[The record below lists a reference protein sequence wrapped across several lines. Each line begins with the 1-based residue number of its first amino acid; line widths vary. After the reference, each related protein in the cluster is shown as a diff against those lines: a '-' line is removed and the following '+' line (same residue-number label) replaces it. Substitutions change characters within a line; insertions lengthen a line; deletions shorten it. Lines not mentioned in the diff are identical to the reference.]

1 MRDAVTLYRRLSLAG
16 RKPRMLPMFT
26 MQLDIKQDCYQYDG
40 IMQKRRNSIAN
51 ALELRLFSI
60 KPLDRN
66 DAI

>member
-1 MRDAVTLYRRLSLAG
+1 
-16 RKPRMLPMFT
+16 

-40 IMQKRRNSIAN
+40 IMQKRRKSIAN
-51 ALELRLFSI
+51 ALELRLFCI